1 MLANG
6 TIFATICTPDMTSS
20 FVNQLVLQYQNQGM
34 TEEEA
39 KAATEENLVITGL
52 PKLPADGDITV
63 RKDANDDSLWV
74 AHKTMGGVNGYGIS
88 SYTKNREWS
97 LKFVEFAT
105 SLEMVTKRAEMLGV
119 VPARADALQGI
130 TDEATRVTFENLDNG
145 TLVVMPSISAVGQIW
160 LPISSGFKKIATDGC
175 GGRKYTLDDI
185 QSILEDISDD
195 IYKAIH
201 TFS

>member
-1 MLANG
+1 
-6 TIFATICTPDMTSS
+6 
-20 FVNQLVLQYQNQGM
+20 M

-63 RKDANDDSLWV
+63 RKDVNDDSLWV

-105 SLEMVTKRAEMLGV
+105 NYGN
-119 VPARADALQGI
+119 GN
-130 TDEATRVTFENLDNG
+130 EACGNAGRSACKSRRFAGNNG
-145 TLVVMPSISAVGQIW
+145 R
-160 LPISSGFKKIATDGC
+160 GFKS
-175 GGRKYTLDDI
+175 YL
-185 QSILEDISDD
+185 
-195 IYKAIH
+195 
-201 TFS
+201 

>member
-1 MLANG
+1 
-6 TIFATICTPDMTSS
+6 
-20 FVNQLVLQYQNQGM
+20 
-34 TEEEA
+34 
-39 KAATEENLVITGL
+39 
-52 PKLPADGDITV
+52 
-63 RKDANDDSLWV
+63 
-74 AHKTMGGVNGYGIS
+74 
-88 SYTKNREWS
+88 
-97 LKFVEFAT
+97 
-105 SLEMVTKRAEMLGV
+105 MVTKRAEMLGV

-130 TDEATRVTFENLDNG
+130 TDEASRVTFENLDNG

-175 GGRKYTLDDI
+175 GDRTYTLDDI